1 MNKIKLFIIA
11 AFIMVSGSAM
21 AQKTG
26 YISVDQAVSI
36 MPEVKNIES
45 ALQKFQTDS
54 LNAEFS
60 SLIQEYNYKD
70 SLLTKTDTTKIPAA
84 VKKQHRQDLEAIA
97 YQVQNWQAISQNY
110 MQSKQQELLTPVYQK
125 LMATIQQ
132 VAKENGYAYVY
143 SKEALIVA
151 PPADDLLPLVA
162 KKLNI
167 KLPVAGANQ
176 PLANPAASQKIKVE
190 DDKTKIKTKQ

>member
-1 MNKIKLFIIA
+1 MKKIKFFILA
-11 AFIMVSGSAM
+11 AILMIGGSAM

-36 MPEVKNIES
+36 MPDIQKINS
-45 ALQKFQTDS
+45 QLQKFQADS
-54 LNAEFS
+54 INAELT

-84 VKKQHRQDLEAIA
+84 VKKQHRQDIESIA
-97 YQVQNWQAISQNY
+97 YQVQNWQAISQNM
-110 MQSKQQELLTPVYQK
+110 MQGKQEELLAPVYRK
-125 LMATIQQ
+125 VIETINT
-132 VAKENGYAYVY
+132 VAKENGYSYVY
-143 SKEALIVA
+143 NKEALVVA

-167 KLPVAGANQ
+167 KLPTAGTT
-176 PLANPAASQKIKVE
+176 NPPGK
-190 DDKTKIKTKQ
+190 